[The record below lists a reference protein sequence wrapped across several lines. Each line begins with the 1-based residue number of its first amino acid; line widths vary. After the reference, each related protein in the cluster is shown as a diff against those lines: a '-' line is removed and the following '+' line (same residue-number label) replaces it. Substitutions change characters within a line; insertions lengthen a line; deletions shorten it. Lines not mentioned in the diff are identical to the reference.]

1 MSRTREHRA
10 ASEDQPVCVHFQRA
24 AELLGKRW
32 NPQILRALLSG
43 IERFTELR
51 EAVPGLSDHL
61 LSERLKDFEAHGI
74 VTREVTPTTPVRI
87 GYELTER
94 GRELEPVIE
103 ELASWAERWGR
114 RPDRAGPS
122 RRTVTTTPR

>member
-1 MSRTREHRA
+1 MSRTTDDHA
-10 ASEDQPVCVHFQRA
+10 GTEDQPVCEHFQRA

-43 IERFTELR
+43 IARFTELR

-61 LSERLKDFEAHGI
+61 LSERLKGFEAHGI

-87 GYELTER
+87 EYELTER

-114 RPDRAGPS
+114 RPDRARAA
-122 RRTVTTTPR
+122 RRSFTTTRR